1 MGGRPATTATH
12 ATHSAPQAATEKNP
26 AQNCAICCSRGRV
39 EINNKSKLN
48 VCLLDTLASSSG
60 FSWDVSALILLLS
73 AEFYVL
79 FIYFR
84 SALLCVRLLAP
95 EKKDQKKICFIWFQW
110 QLISPNRREKSCC
123 CVLCTL
129 KAFSLFS
136 IDLPMH
142 CLAIYCFYSHFK
154 TSHTTRN

>member
-95 EKKDQKKICFIWFQW
+95 EKKDQKKNLFHLVSVAINFAKSKGKVLLLCFVYFEGVLSILHWLANALFGYLLFLLSFQNF
-110 QLISPNRREKSCC
+110 PHN
-123 CVLCTL
+123 
-129 KAFSLFS
+129 
-136 IDLPMH
+136 
-142 CLAIYCFYSHFK
+142 
-154 TSHTTRN
+154 